1 MLFLLSK
8 RPKRVSLS
16 VIKMNA
22 SLAIAY
28 DNFQGATRG
37 KLLYPYIPRELK
49 TVLAF
54 LYQTTEHL
62 SRYEV

>member
-1 MLFLLSK
+1 MLFFLSK
-8 RPKRVSLS
+8 CPKRVSLS
-16 VIKMNA
+16 VITMNE

-37 KLLYPYIPRELK
+37 KLLYPYIPRELM
-49 TVLAF
+49 TVHVF